1 MQPQVAGHPATKT
14 PTPSHNLFSTCTLPI
29 TISHDLTTKSY
40 PRPKARPTWRSQ
52 DSARGILYHFFES
65 FHTALHRR
73 WGRDGHKAGFRVRY
87 PADRIGNQGRRTRA
101 SGLYHIERDCAPSL
115 ARGGRRGARRLGRLN
130 ELVVDHLVPPQS
142 QFGGFGGD
150 GKQSVTAL
158 VWFGEG
164 WIDLPL
170 RALAGFFSCTI
181 STGNDSS
188 SQGTMCG
195 GKRKNKTRHLR
206 RWWIPILRGR
216 GSGGIWL
223 LTAHAELPSWQNPR
237 RHPLEG
243 ICARTGYWSRL
254 LFGALAFSSRGLAA
268 INAILY

>member
-170 RALAGFFSCTI
+170 RALAGFPQLHHQYGQRQLLAGDNVWWEKEKQNQTSAAMVDTYPPR
-181 STGNDSS
+181 
-188 SQGTMCG
+188 Q
-195 GKRKNKTRHLR
+195 RLWRHL
-206 RWWIPILRGR
+206 
-216 GSGGIWL
+216 
-223 LTAHAELPSWQNPR
+223 AFDCPR
-237 RHPLEG
+237 
-243 ICARTGYWSRL
+243 
-254 LFGALAFSSRGLAA
+254 
-268 INAILY
+268 